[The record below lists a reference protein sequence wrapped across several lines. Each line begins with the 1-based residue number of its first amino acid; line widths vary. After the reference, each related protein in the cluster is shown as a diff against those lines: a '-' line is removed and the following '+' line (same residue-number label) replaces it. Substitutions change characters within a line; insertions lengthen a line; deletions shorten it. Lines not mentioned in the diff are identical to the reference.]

1 MENFVFALNATMP
14 VFLIIVLGKFLIKR
28 GIITEKWTKV
38 TDKFAFRVALP
49 ITLFL
54 DIADMHMDPRSNLK
68 LVIFCMLVTTIMFF
82 LTWLLSYIFLKDKT
96 MVGSFTQ
103 GSVRGSAAILGIP
116 FAMNMYGR
124 VGMVPLMILA
134 VVPLFNAY
142 SVIILAISSN
152 FRNKKKDIKE
162 VSDRDDLEDNHL
174 STLDKEQ
181 DEKAIKL
188 SFGKVLKSIVKNP
201 LIIGIALGFPFCIF
215 KIKIPFIIHQSLCRV
230 GDTATALMLI
240 SIGAGFEIKDLTAK
254 FKHSFISTFIKL
266 VILPLIFMPI
276 AVSMGFRN
284 DSLLAILIML
294 ASPAAISAYVMSK
307 SMNNDYVLMSN
318 TIVMTTLFSAV
329 TFTFWVFGLKCMNLI

>member
-1 MENFVFALNATMP
+1 MFALNATMP

-116 FAMNMYGR
+116 FAMNVYGR

-162 VSDRDDLEDNHL
+162 VSDRDE
-174 STLDKEQ
+174 
-181 DEKAIKL
+181 
-188 SFGKVLKSIVKNP
+188 
-201 LIIGIALGFPFCIF
+201 C
-215 KIKIPFIIHQSLCRV
+215 
-230 GDTATALMLI
+230 
-240 SIGAGFEIKDLTAK
+240 
-254 FKHSFISTFIKL
+254 
-266 VILPLIFMPI
+266 
-276 AVSMGFRN
+276 FR
-284 DSLLAILIML
+284 
-294 ASPAAISAYVMSK
+294 
-307 SMNNDYVLMSN
+307 
-318 TIVMTTLFSAV
+318 
-329 TFTFWVFGLKCMNLI
+329 